1 MYAAPKYGGIDQ
13 VTEDRKQKTEDRG
26 QRTEALSRLRR
37 VLYLTCRVAAHKN
50 SVLCPLSS
58 VL

>member
-13 VTEDRKQKTEDRG
+13 MTEDRKQKTEDRG
-26 QRTEALSRLRR
+26 QRTEFLCAATRHVKYKTRRSRDN
-37 VLYLTCRVAAHKN
+37 A

-58 VL
+58 VI